1 MKAKKLLAL
10 LMSLVLLLG
19 ALAVPALA
27 ADDGTTGG
35 SAAAGSS
42 EAASDAA
49 AAAQEAYTKIM
60 EQLDAASKKYDGD
73 TVVATVNGTEVTWK
87 LCYYLIASMTSQFI
101 RYTMAIPDF
110 TTDTGDG
117 TTLQDAMR
125 EALEARMKYYTVPAA
140 EADKRGLAE
149 TVDAEV
155 ETQWNSIVEQYGG
168 VDALMEAMESA
179 YLDEPT
185 YRLLLRS
192 NAAFNAIMEDTYG
205 ANGEKLSEADVLAW
219 ANDNNYVRC
228 KHILFLTKNDDGTDM
243 TDEEKA
249 EVRKEAETTLE
260 ELRALESDRETM
272 MARFDERMAE
282 ADDPG
287 MTNFPDGYIFTDD
300 QMVQEFED
308 GARAL
313 ADYEISDI
321 VESSYGYHIILRL
334 PLDPDGKTLSQD
346 SGTGDYMTLRA
357 DAANELFNNLLID
370 WINNAEV
377 EWKGDFGTMDYNEL
391 FEEPAAKSA
400 NVWMYVAIAALVV
413 IVALA
418 AVLLGRK
425 KPAETEETETSETAE
440 VTTDETEKAETVEK
454 TETEDAPETE
464 APVEAEPEAGEQSE
478 KTDDQQDGR
487 ALMMDKKTGMSI
499 SVPVRKLSEPKR
511 ESTLSP
517 EAEAKFREAWNN
529 VKNRIYSDQETKT
542 EEDE

>member
-27 ADDGTTGG
+27 ADDGTTGD
-35 SAAAGSS
+35 SAAAGSSEAAS

-205 ANGEKLSEADVLAW
+205 ANGEKLSEADILAW

-321 VESSYGYHIILRL
+321 VESSDGYHIILRL

-357 DAANELFNNLLID
+357 DAANELFNNMLID

-425 KPAETEETETSETAE
+425 KPAETEETEISEPAE

-454 TETEDAPETE
+454 TETEEAPETPAAPETE
-464 APVEAEPEAGEQSE
+464 TEAPAEAEG
-478 KTDDQQDGR
+478 
-487 ALMMDKKTGMSI
+487 
-499 SVPVRKLSEPKR
+499 
-511 ESTLSP
+511 
-517 EAEAKFREAWNN
+517 
-529 VKNRIYSDQETKT
+529 ETKK

>member
-27 ADDGTTGG
+27 ADDGATGD

-42 EAASDAA
+42 EAASDAASDAA

-87 LCYYLIASMTSQFI
+87 LCYYLIGSMTSQFI

-260 ELRALESDRETM
+260 ELRALEADRDTM
-272 MARFDERMAE
+272 MARFDELMAE

-308 GARAL
+308 GTRAL
-313 ADYEISDI
+313 ADYEVSDI

-334 PLDPDGKTLSQD
+334 PLDPDGKTLSQA

-357 DAANELFNNLLID
+357 DAANELFNNMLID

-391 FEEPAAKSA
+391 FTLPEEPAAKSA

-440 VTTDETEKAETVEK
+440 VTTEETEKAEKVEKDEK
-454 TETEDAPETE
+454 TETPEAGEAAAEETPAAPETE
-464 APVEAEPEAGEQSE
+464 S
-478 KTDDQQDGR
+478 
-487 ALMMDKKTGMSI
+487 
-499 SVPVRKLSEPKR
+499 
-511 ESTLSP
+511 
-517 EAEAKFREAWNN
+517 
-529 VKNRIYSDQETKT
+529 ETKK

>member
-27 ADDGTTGG
+27 ADDGTTGD

-42 EAASDAA
+42 EAASDAASDAA

-219 ANDNNYVRC
+219 R
-228 KHILFLTKNDDGTDM
+228 
-243 TDEEKA
+243 
-249 EVRKEAETTLE
+249 TTT
-260 ELRALESDRETM
+260 TM
-272 MARFDERMAE
+272 SAAS
-282 ADDPG
+282 
-287 MTNFPDGYIFTDD
+287 T
-300 QMVQEFED
+300 
-308 GARAL
+308 
-313 ADYEISDI
+313 
-321 VESSYGYHIILRL
+321 SSS
-334 PLDPDGKTLSQD
+334 SQR
-346 SGTGDYMTLRA
+346 TT
-357 DAANELFNNLLID
+357 
-370 WINNAEV
+370 
-377 EWKGDFGTMDYNEL
+377 
-391 FEEPAAKSA
+391 
-400 NVWMYVAIAALVV
+400 
-413 IVALA
+413 
-418 AVLLGRK
+418 
-425 KPAETEETETSETAE
+425 TAP
-440 VTTDETEKAETVEK
+440 T
-454 TETEDAPETE
+454 
-464 APVEAEPEAGEQSE
+464 
-478 KTDDQQDGR
+478 
-487 ALMMDKKTGMSI
+487 
-499 SVPVRKLSEPKR
+499 
-511 ESTLSP
+511 
-517 EAEAKFREAWNN
+517 
-529 VKNRIYSDQETKT
+529 
-542 EEDE
+542 